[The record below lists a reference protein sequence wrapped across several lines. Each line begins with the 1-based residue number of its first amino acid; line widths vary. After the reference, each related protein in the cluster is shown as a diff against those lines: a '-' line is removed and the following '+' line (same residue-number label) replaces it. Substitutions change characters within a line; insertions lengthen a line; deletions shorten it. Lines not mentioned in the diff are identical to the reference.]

1 MSDPR
6 RHNMDTDFPT
16 ILIAQGDTEI
26 RVLLRDTLQEWG
38 YLVLEAK
45 DEADALDIVRIHSRH
60 IHLML
65 AGDDVGGRALATKL
79 QRYRPRMRVLFVTR
93 NPKDGVSDLL
103 APDRAVAR
111 VQELVKPPRSA
122 AVRACHG

>member
-1 MSDPR
+1 
-6 RHNMDTDFPT
+6 MDTNFPT

-26 RVLLRDTLQEWG
+26 RVRLRDTLQQWG

-45 DEADALDIVRIHSRH
+45 DEADALHIVKIHSRH

-65 AGDDVGGRALATKL
+65 AGGDVGGKALAMTL
-79 QRYRPRMRVLFVTR
+79 QLYRPRMHVLFVTR
-93 NPKDGVSDLL
+93 NPREGVSDLL

-111 VQELVKPPRSA
+111 V
-122 AVRACHG
+122 